1 MSGRS
6 RKRIV
11 VLLALVGAST
21 LLALGELRSAVPSQA
36 ARRLHAVAASGPE
49 PVRSALSSWVSSNE
63 GLITACPAG
72 AVDAA
77 IELDVLH
84 ADLYVPFRQRDEWV
98 RALARLERDARQ
110 ALACQPTNG
119 LVWARLAF
127 ASWFLGQPAA
137 RQARYLDYSQ
147 LYAPAEMG
155 ALRARF
161 AQWARVTPMVMSDA
175 SRSFDRDLRTLL
187 AFAPT
192 SVAVPLL
199 GDMPASS
206 RPSIVNVARV
216 LPQQRLDALRAR
228 GIDLHS
234 TGAGIDAP
242 TTASEAP
249 PAR

>member
-1 MSGRS
+1 M
-6 RKRIV
+6 

-98 RALARLERDARQ
+98 RALDRLERDARQ

-161 AQWARVTPMVMSDA
+161 AQWARVTPIVVSDA
-175 SRSFDRDLRTLL
+175 SASFDRDLRTVLSFGP
-187 AFAPT
+187 A
-192 SVAVPLL
+192 SVTVAMLR
-199 GDMPASS
+199 DMPATS
-206 RPSIVNVARV
+206 RAAILEAARV
-216 LPQQRLDALRAR
+216 LPPERSDALRAR

-234 TGAGIDAP
+234 TDPGADGP